1 MTFPKP
7 IDVVYTW
14 VNGNCPTYQQLCRQ
28 YSENKKDLNPE
39 RYRDRY
45 SLLKYSLRSLE
56 KYVPWINNIYLFTC
70 RPQVP
75 EWLNSHHPQV
85 KIIHHDR
92 VIDSEYLPTFNC
104 NVIET
109 YLHKIPSTSDY
120 LLYLNDDFLFG
131 NYTTKSDFITPDGK
145 IKVLGTLFGEKLGFR
160 VYENKGELISLGLI
174 EHTPLLIYKPHWEA
188 MLKTRPQEVRETRK
202 HKFRTDWDLQM
213 DKLYRYFLR
222 SHQAKNTEVVPIY
235 QLLRYHRFHK
245 IMNNFPSQKRKLEK
259 LKKMQPKFYCLNDD
273 QRDNPNLQVVELVQT
288 FLDSY
293 YPNPSQFEK

>member
-1 MTFPKP
+1 MNFPKP
-7 IDVVYTW
+7 IDAVYTW

-28 YSENKKDLNPE
+28 YSENQKDLNPE
-39 RYRDRY
+39 RYRDQY
-45 SLLKYSLRSLE
+45 SLLMYSLRSLE

-75 EWLNSHHPQV
+75 EWLNLNHPQI
-85 KIIHHDR
+85 KIVHHDQ

-109 YLHKIPSTSDY
+109 YLHKIPFSADY

-131 NYTTKSDFITPDGK
+131 NQTTKSDFITPDGR

-174 EHTPLLIYKPHWEA
+174 EHTPLLIYKPYWEA
-188 MLKTRPQEVRETRK
+188 MLKTRLDEVKATRK
-202 HKFRTDWDLQM
+202 NKFRTDRDLQM

-245 IMNNFPSQKRKLEK
+245 IINNFSSQKSKLEK

-273 QRDNPNLQVVELVQT
+273 QRDNPNPQVVELVQN

-293 YPNPSQFEK
+293 YPCPSQFEK